1 MGNMYGAVLQ
11 IAPGCV
17 LEAKKEE
24 IRKWKKKKRYILRY
38 PDGIIIPGRGVAYNG
53 KVSAFCSELE
63 LIKILESYLPPVSVI
78 MEFRGE
84 EENK

>member
-1 MGNMYGAVLQ
+1 M
-11 IAPGCV
+11 
-17 LEAKKEE
+17 EEKEK
-24 IRKWKKKKRYILRY
+24 IYIT
-38 PDGIIIPGRGVAYNG
+38 ISGRNYYSWQGSVAYNG